1 MTGPE
6 VQRAVLQF
14 PLDGE
19 RVWLSFDSPRRTI
32 LANELGD
39 VPAAMKA
46 AERAAADG
54 SWVVG
59 MVSYDAGPAFDG
71 AVRAARLPRCPLVS
85 FGVFDAP
92 RPATGGPDGRPSAP
106 GGGH

>member
-32 LANELGD
+32 VADDLGE
-39 VPAAMKA
+39 VPTAMEAAA
-46 AERAAADG
+46 RAAADG

-59 MVSYDAGPAFDG
+59 MVSYDAGPAFH
-71 AVRAARLPRCPLVS
+71 
-85 FGVFDAP
+85 
-92 RPATGGPDGRPSAP
+92 RPGQ
-106 GGGH
+106 

>member
-39 VPAAMKA
+39 VPAAMSS
-46 AERAAADG
+46 RT
-54 SWVVG
+54 
-59 MVSYDAGPAFDG
+59 
-71 AVRAARLPRCPLVS
+71 VRTDVR
-85 FGVFDAP
+85 
-92 RPATGGPDGRPSAP
+92 
-106 GGGH
+106 

>member
-54 SWVVG
+54 SWVVEQVIQRSDLDRADG
-59 MVSYDAGPAFDG
+59 VWMVNSVRGWVPISPVYAGS
-71 AVRAARLPRCPLVS
+71 PR
-85 FGVFDAP
+85 
-92 RPATGGPDGRPSAP
+92 
-106 GGGH
+106 

>member
-32 LANELGD
+32 VADDLGE
-39 VPAAMKA
+39 VPAAMEA

-54 SWVVG
+54 SWNRNLFG
-59 MVSYDAGPAFDG
+59 LRHRLGARATAHVSAGK
-71 AVRAARLPRCPLVS
+71 RLRTDQL
-85 FGVFDAP
+85 
-92 RPATGGPDGRPSAP
+92 
-106 GGGH
+106 